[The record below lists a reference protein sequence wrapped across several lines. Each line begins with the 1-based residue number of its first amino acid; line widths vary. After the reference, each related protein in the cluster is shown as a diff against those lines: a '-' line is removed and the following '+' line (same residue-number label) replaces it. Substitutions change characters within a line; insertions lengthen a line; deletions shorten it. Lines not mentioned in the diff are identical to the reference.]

1 MFARYASAVTTG
13 TVVTLGLFYIMQM
26 LIEMNTNANVDARD
40 RAVVSIVKVREDSE
54 LIKDQPPDRFDQLKE
69 PIVSPPRPANP
80 ADDGPVIKVPTQPP
94 PPGPVG
100 PGPVSLA
107 QSDGPLVAMLRVQ
120 PVYPSVAAERGLE
133 GWVLVQFD
141 VAEDGTVENIFVV
154 QSSHR
159 IFERASIRAAERLR
173 YRPQV
178 VDGLPVRTPA
188 VQNLFRFELDD

>member
-178 VDGLPVRTPA
+178 VDGLPVRSPA